1 MAESC
6 ENNSVTRTSLH
17 YICGAGVGTW
27 DFPVI
32 HSRAEFL
39 GTRLL
44 DQKKEWQ
51 NLRFFFFYVAVSVLL
66 LFMNMHADQVI
77 VFLY

>member
-1 MAESC
+1 VSI
-6 ENNSVTRTSLH
+6 TQLLGHH
-17 YICGAGVGTW
+17 YIIYAAAGVGTW

-44 DQKKEWQ
+44 DQKIEWQ